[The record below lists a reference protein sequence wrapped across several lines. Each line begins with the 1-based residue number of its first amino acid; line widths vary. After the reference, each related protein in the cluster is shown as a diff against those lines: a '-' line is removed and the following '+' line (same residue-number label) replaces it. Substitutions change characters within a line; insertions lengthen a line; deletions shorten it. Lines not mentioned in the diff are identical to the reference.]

1 MILGNLNYCCQQ
13 LANSRQ
19 YSQPI
24 LWPWRFVIICLRR
37 EWNSMFPQHQKVII
51 KWAIFCEVSL
61 WRTLWCVLMCLF
73 PQTMKGAGNLHCRWR
88 RKVQNYRK
96 LSEQVPYQV
105 PEFSYLVPVVLFS
118 LVLLCILLQ
127 SRKVLPSHQFLD
139 DQQCLSVTC
148 TGAVC
153 EQWKLRKKLNERTD
167 KYNSLCPLSFP
178 AQPTCTATDYSLCS
192 HMVPMVAI
200 RKDVGKDLQN

>member
-1 MILGNLNYCCQQ
+1 
-13 LANSRQ
+13 
-19 YSQPI
+19 
-24 LWPWRFVIICLRR
+24 
-37 EWNSMFPQHQKVII
+37 MFPQHQKVII

-61 WRTLWCVLMCLF
+61 RRTLWCVLMCLF

-127 SRKVLPSHQFLD
+127 SQRVLPSHQFLG

-148 TGAVC
+148 TGAS
-153 EQWKLRKKLNERTD
+153 EWKLRKKLNERTN

-178 AQPTCTATDYSLCS
+178 AQPTCTATDYGLCS
-192 HMVPMVAI
+192 HMVPVVAI